1 MVKNIGLV
9 WLKDDFRIKK
19 NSALIEA
26 TKNHTQVVAFYLYK
40 QEKFES
46 QEAQGWWISQSLK
59 EFRTKLYENN
69 INLEI
74 IKTKTYKSF
83 FEKLFNKKN
92 FSIYWNKTYEPNYLK
107 FDQYLSKKF
116 EINGINYKIFKG
128 NILNE
133 FSEIKKNDGTPFKVF
148 FGKCENFIWIKF
160 QKRKKISKCVKRA
173 SYFENTIDVT
183 KIFPKINGIKN
194 LKIIDTK

>member
-19 NSALIEA
+19 KLCINRSN
-26 TKNHTQVVAFYLYK
+26 KKSYSSCSFFLYK
-40 QEKFES
+40 NKNLKTKKLKN
-46 QEAQGWWISQSLK
+46 GGLSQSLK
-59 EFRTKLYENN
+59 EFRKNLMKIN

-116 EINGINYKIFKG
+116 EINGIKFKIFKG

-133 FSEIKKNDGTPFKVF
+133 FSEVKKNDGTPFKVF
-148 FGKCENFIWIKF
+148 TPFWRNAEKF
-160 QKRKKISKCVKRA
+160 YLDKIPKKEKKIKKCVK
-173 SYFENTIDVT
+173 NCI
-183 KIFPKINGIKN
+183 IF
-194 LKIIDTK
+194 

>member
-1 MVKNIGLV
+1 MILE
-9 WLKDDFRIKK
+9 LKKLCINR
-19 NSALIEA
+19 A

-83 FEKLFNKKN
+83 
-92 FSIYWNKTYEPNYLK
+92 
-107 FDQYLSKKF
+107 
-116 EINGINYKIFKG
+116 
-128 NILNE
+128 
-133 FSEIKKNDGTPFKVF
+133 
-148 FGKCENFIWIKF
+148 
-160 QKRKKISKCVKRA
+160 
-173 SYFENTIDVT
+173 
-183 KIFPKINGIKN
+183 
-194 LKIIDTK
+194 